1 MPYGLDVT
9 ERFSIVET
17 PIRDD
22 FAAAVR
28 AGLRRRP
35 RRIPPRFFYDAR
47 GSELFE
53 KICLLPEYYVTRTE
67 FAILERCAAELPP
80 ADTVI
85 EFGCGYGAKT
95 RLLFEALFRK
105 RRHITFVPVD
115 ISRRALEETGR
126 QLTAHYPGLAVRA
139 IQAEFGDAFAL
150 IPRERSLVLFL
161 GSNIGNLD
169 HAEAV
174 RFLRALRGH
183 TILVG
188 LDMQK
193 DPALLHAAY
202 DDSQGVTAA
211 FNLNLLAR
219 INRELG
225 GDFDLARWRHLAL
238 YDAAAGRVEMHLVS
252 QRSQSVRVLGER
264 HVFGAEERIHTENS
278 YKFSEDQIAALAAAS
293 GLHVER
299 RWTDVRGWFSVV
311 LLS

>member
-1 MPYGLDVT
+1 MPYGLDVI

-22 FAAAVR
+22 FAEAVR

-35 RRIPPRFFYDAR
+35 RSIPPRYFYDAR

-53 KICLLPEYYVTRTE
+53 QICRLPEYYVTRTE
-67 FAILERCAAELPP
+67 FAILERHADELPP

-105 RRHITFVPVD
+105 RRQMTFVPVD

-126 QLTAHYPGLAVRA
+126 QLTARYPGLTVRA
-139 IQAEFGDAFAL
+139 IQAEFGRAFEL
-150 IPRERSLVLFL
+150 IPRERSLVFFL

-183 TILVG
+183 TLLVG

-193 DPALLHAAY
+193 DPALLSAAY
-202 DDSQGVTAA
+202 DDAQGVTAA

-225 GDFDLARWRHLAL
+225 GDFDLAGWRHLAL
-238 YDAAAGRVEMHLVS
+238 YNAAAGRVEMHLVS
-252 QRSQSVRVLGER
+252 AGAQSASILGER
-264 HVFGAEERIHTENS
+264 HVFEAGERIHTENS
-278 YKFSEDQIAALAAAS
+278 YKFSEQQIRAIAAES
-293 GLHVER
+293 GLRVEN
-299 RWTDVRGWFSVV
+299 RWTDDRGWFSMV
-311 LLS
+311 LLT